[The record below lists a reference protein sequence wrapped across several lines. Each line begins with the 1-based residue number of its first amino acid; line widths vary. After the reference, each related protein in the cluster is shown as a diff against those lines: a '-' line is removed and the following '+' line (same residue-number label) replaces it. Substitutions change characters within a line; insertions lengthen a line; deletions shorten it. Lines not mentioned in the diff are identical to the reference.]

1 MRIVIDLQGA
11 QSESRYRGIGR
22 YSLSLALAMARANR
36 GHDIHLVLNGS
47 FVETVPSIRLA
58 FEGVLPMENIH
69 VWHVPM
75 PVHGMDRSN
84 QERIGRA
91 QVVREA
97 AIAALAPDVVHVS
110 SLFEGYGD
118 QSVTSIGAAFP
129 MPTVVTLYDLIPLL
143 NPDAY
148 LDPIPPYKMYY
159 EEKLQ
164 SLRRAD
170 RLLAISAS
178 AAAEA
183 REALQFDANKVVN
196 ISGAC
201 DDIFKPL
208 PADSLILRRVKE
220 KFGIATDYI
229 LYTGGSDDRKNL
241 RRLVQAY
248 AGLDGRQRS
257 MLRLVMAGRMH
268 APHIA
273 ELQALAA
280 QLGMRPEEMIFTGY
294 VSDRDLVA
302 LYNRCRF
309 FVFPSWHEGFGL
321 PVLEAMNCGAA
332 VLASDASS
340 IREIATCKSAL
351 FDPMN
356 VDSIRECMSRHL
368 DDEAA
373 LQALR
378 DYSLTRGAQF
388 SWQRVADSV
397 LDACES
403 LHASTPAPVRTR
415 DSVVSTSIDLLAAD
429 AAMAEPVALALADAL
444 DRSIAPPVPQILVDV
459 SELASH
465 DHRTGIQ
472 RVTRSITVEW
482 LAKPPEGY
490 RIQLVR
496 IDRETGQYL
505 FANAFTARI
514 TPGADQNVEDT
525 PVVCHAGD
533 VFLGLDLVGDTAS
546 LVPHWFD
553 YFRSAGVKVAFVIY
567 DILPV
572 RHPEW
577 WPVDGG
583 RYHERWLTSVVG
595 YSDTVICISRAVAD
609 DVKEWMEH
617 ALLERTPE
625 IKWFHLGADIES
637 SAPSRG
643 LPDAGKGIVERI
655 AGATSFLMVGTLEP
669 RKGHGQALD
678 AFEQLWA
685 QGEDV
690 LLVIVG
696 KRGWLVD
703 ELCARIASHPERN
716 KRLFWLEAI
725 SDEYLGKVYA
735 ASTCLLAPSQG
746 EGFGLPLI
754 EAAQQGKPVLARD
767 IPVFREVAGD
777 HASYFQGGSAESLA
791 AGVRQWIADRHAGT
805 LPDIRALT
813 WLSWRESAQQL
824 AAALLEPAKSDKD
837 TAAHG
842 V

>member
-1 MRIVIDLQGA
+1 MRLVIDLQGA

-36 GHDIHLVLNGS
+36 GHDVHIVLNGS
-47 FVETVPSIRLA
+47 FVETVQIIRHA
-58 FEGVLPMENIH
+58 FEGILPMENIH

-84 QERIGRA
+84 QDRIRRA
-91 QVVREA
+91 QIVREA

-143 NPDAY
+143 NPDTY

-159 EEKLQ
+159 EEKLV

-183 REALQFDANKVVN
+183 RESLEFDDSDVVN

-201 DDIFKPL
+201 DEIFKTL
-208 PADSLILRRVKE
+208 PGDSLILRRVKE
-220 KFGIATDYI
+220 KFGIATDFI
-229 LYTGGSDDRKNL
+229 LYTGGSDERKNL

-248 AGLDGRQRS
+248 AGLDERQRS

-273 ELQALAA
+273 ELQALGSE
-280 QLGMRPEEMIFTGY
+280 LGMRPEEMIFTGY

-351 FDPMN
+351 FDPMD
-356 VDSIRECMSRHL
+356 VESIRECMSRHL
-368 DDEAA
+368 DDEPA
-373 LQALR
+373 LEALR
-378 DYSLTRGAQF
+378 EYSLTRGAQF
-388 SWQRVADSV
+388 SWPKVANAV
-397 LDACES
+397 MDACEA
-403 LHASTPAPVRTR
+403 LHVRKRAPVQAR
-415 DSVVSTSIDLLAAD
+415 DSVVSAAISLLAEED
-429 AAMAEPVALALADAL
+429 ALPDSAALALADAL
-444 DRSIAPPVPQILVDV
+444 DRSIAPAKPRILIDV
-459 SELASH
+459 SELAAH

-472 RVTRSITVEW
+472 RVTRAITAEW
-482 LAKPPEGY
+482 LAQAPCGY
-490 RIQLVR
+490 QIQLVR
-496 IDRETGQYL
+496 IDRENRQYVS
-505 FANAFTARI
+505 ANAFTARMS
-514 TPGADQNVEDT
+514 PGAEEDREDA
-525 PVVCHAGD
+525 PLVCHAGD

-553 YFRSAGVKVAFVIY
+553 YFRSTGVKIAFVIY

-583 RYHERWLTSVVG
+583 RHHERWLTSIAG

-609 DVKEWMEH
+609 DVKHWMDD
-617 ALLERTPE
+617 ALLERIPE
-625 IKWFHLGADIES
+625 IAWFHLGADIEGS
-637 SAPSRG
+637 TPSRG
-643 LPDAGKGIVERI
+643 LPDAGQGIVERI
-655 AGATSFLMVGTLEP
+655 GSTTSFLMVGTLEP
-669 RKGHGQALD
+669 RKGHTQALD
-678 AFEQLWA
+678 AFELLWA
-685 QGEDV
+685 EGQEV

-703 ELCARIASHPERN
+703 ELCDRIARHPERN

-725 SDEYLGKVYA
+725 SDEYLSKVYA

-777 HASYFQGGSAESLA
+777 HASYFSGTGAESLA
-791 AGVRQWIADRHAGT
+791 AGVRQWMADRRAGT
-805 LPDIRALT
+805 LPDIQALT
-813 WLSWRESAQQL
+813 WLSWRESAEQL
-824 AAALLEPAKSDKD
+824 ASALLGPGNGD
-837 TAAHG
+837 
-842 V
+842 